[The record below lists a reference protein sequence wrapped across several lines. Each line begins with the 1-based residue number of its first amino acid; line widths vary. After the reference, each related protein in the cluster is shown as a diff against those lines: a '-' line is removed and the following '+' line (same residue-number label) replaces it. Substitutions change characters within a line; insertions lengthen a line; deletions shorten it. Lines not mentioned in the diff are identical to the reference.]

1 MPGTVLGT
9 KSTEVNKTNKIFLE
23 RTDKEMIQLVVS
35 SIKKIKH
42 SNLMET
48 CKVNAGVLRTGG

>member
-9 KSTEVNKTNKIFLE
+9 KNAEVIKTNKIFLE

-35 SIKKIKH
+35 SIRKIKH

-48 CKVNAGVLRTGG
+48 CKVNAGVLQTGG